1 MEQPINKLLA
11 MPLFMLH
18 NDSSCQWGI
27 WNVTETIDE
36 LLELLPHSEVYRQ
49 QMMQFASSSR
59 RLEWIAVR
67 VLLFELL
74 REEKEIAYNSNGR
87 PYLLDKSLNISI
99 SHTRGF
105 VSVIVAKPD
114 KEVGI
119 DIEQYSE
126 RVRRV
131 AYRFVRE
138 DEELSNYDE
147 ADTTYSLLLHWS
159 AKEVV
164 FKCLNA
170 TDVDFLQ
177 HIRILPFHVAHEGIL
192 DAEEYRT
199 QEALKFRIHYFL
211 HSEFV
216 LTWYES

>member
-1 MEQPINKLLA
+1 
-11 MPLFMLH
+11 MLH

-27 WNVTETIDE
+27 WNVTETLDQ
-36 LLELLPHSEVYRQ
+36 LLELLPRPEVYRQ
-49 QMMQFASSSR
+49 QAMQFASSSR

-74 REEKEIAYNSNGR
+74 REEKEIAYYSNGR
-87 PYLLDKSLNISI
+87 PYLVDGSLSISI

-105 VSVIVAKPD
+105 VSVIVGKSD

-119 DIEQYSE
+119 DIEQYSD

-131 AYRFVRE
+131 AHRFIRE
-138 DEELSNYDE
+138 DEELSDYDE

-164 FKCLNA
+164 FKCLN
-170 TDVDFLQ
+170 TIDVDFLQ
-177 HIRILPFHVAHEGIL
+177 HIRILPFHVAHEGLL

-199 QEALKFRIHYFL
+199 PESLHFKIHYFL

>member
-1 MEQPINKLLA
+1 

-27 WNVTETIDE
+27 WNVTETLE
-36 LLELLPHSEVYRQ
+36 QLLQLLPHSEVYCQ
-49 QMMQFASSSR
+49 QMMQFTSKSR

-74 REEKEIAYNSNGR
+74 REEKEIAYYSNGK
-87 PYLLDKSLNISI
+87 PYLVDGSMSLSI

-105 VSVIVAKPD
+105 VSVIVGKPD
-114 KEVGI
+114 VEVGI
-119 DIEQYSE
+119 DIEQYNE

-131 AYRFVRE
+131 AHRFIRP
-138 DEELSNYDE
+138 DEELSIYN
-147 ADTTYSLLLHWS
+147 DTDTYAMLLHWS

-164 FKCLNA
+164 FKCLNVSE
-170 TDVDFLQ
+170 VDFSQ
-177 HIRILPFHVAHEGIL
+177 HIRVLLFTVAHEGTL

-199 QEALKFRIHYFL
+199 PEQLHFKIHYFL

-216 LTWYES
+216 LTWFEG